1 MTDILASFPEGLGW
15 GVLAVL
21 LVRALVQQ
29 LPRIVD
35 SIASA
40 MREKATAAR
49 LTAQAGLVE
58 QEAHRDDAAER
69 RDLTGQ
75 LRALEQRVEE
85 QERACAEEIRSAHEL
100 HAVTRDK
107 CDALEV
113 KHQQCDRRL
122 AALSA
127 ELTSIRAEIHS
138 GHTRNP

>member
-15 GVLAVL
+15 GVLAAIIIRGL
-21 LVRALVQQ
+21 AASA
-29 LPRIVD
+29 PRIVD

-40 MREKATAAR
+40 MREKATAGR

-100 HAVTRDK
+100 HAMTRDK
-107 CDALEV
+107 CDALEERH
-113 KHQQCDRRL
+113 KQCDRRL
-122 AALSA
+122 TALSA

-138 GHTRNP
+138 GHTRTP